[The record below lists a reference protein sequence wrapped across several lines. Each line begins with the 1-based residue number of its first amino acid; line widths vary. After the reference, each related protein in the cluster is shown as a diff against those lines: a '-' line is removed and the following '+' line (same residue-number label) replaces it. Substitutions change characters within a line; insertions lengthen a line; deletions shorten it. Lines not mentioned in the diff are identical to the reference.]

1 MSSATPIRHLRAD
14 AAPSPATCR
23 PLRLLGSGVA
33 GAIAAVDSRVLDAR
47 LGLAPG
53 SVERRSGVRSRGV
66 ETVRSAA
73 ALGADAA
80 RAALAQAGL
89 TLDDIDVVIAASAT
103 MDQAMPCNA
112 ALIHRELGLSERG
125 TPAFD
130 IGASCLGFVVALDT
144 VAALLAVGRYRR
156 ALVIAADI
164 ASCGL
169 DWNQLEASAIFGDG
183 AAAVVVDGGASG
195 DGGSAGL
202 LAASFA
208 TYSEGAH
215 FCEIR
220 GGGSRYHPSRID
232 EDFAPLARFR
242 MDGPSVFRLAARR
255 LGAFIEALVAQ
266 AGLAIADIDV
276 VIPHQASRHGLDFLA
291 RLLRLPRD
299 RIVDIFAT
307 HGNQVAASLPS
318 ALHRA
323 RSDGRLRPGMH
334 ALLIGTGAGVSFG
347 GLVLRA

>member
-1 MSSATPIRHLRAD
+1 MSPATPFRALRAD
-14 AAPSPATCR
+14 AAPATSACR

-33 GAIAAVDSRVLDAR
+33 SAVATVPSTAIDAR

-53 SVERRSGVRSRGV
+53 TVERRSGVRSRGV
-66 ETVRSAA
+66 EARRSAA
-73 ALGADAA
+73 ELGAAAA
-80 RAALAQAGL
+80 RAAVAEASLAWHE
-89 TLDDIDVVIAASAT
+89 IDAVIAASAT

-112 ALIHRELGLSERG
+112 ALIHRELGLGEYG
-125 TPAFD
+125 IPAFD

-144 VAALLAVGRYRR
+144 AAALLAAGRYRR
-156 ALVIAADI
+156 VLVVAADI

-169 DWNQLEASAIFGDG
+169 NWEHLEASAIFGDG
-183 AAAVVVDGGASG
+183 AAAVVVDAHSHGDRAGAG
-195 DGGSAGL
+195 V

-220 GGGSRYHPSRID
+220 GGGSRYHPSRIA
-232 EDFAPLARFR
+232 EPFAPLAQFR
-242 MDGPSVFRLAARR
+242 MDGQAVFRLAKRR
-255 LGAFIEALVAQ
+255 LGPFIDALLAD
-266 AGLAIADIDV
+266 AGLTLADIDL

-291 RLLRLPRD
+291 RLLRLPRE

-323 RSDGRLRPGMH
+323 NSEGRLRPGTL

-347 GLVLRA
+347 GLVLRC

>member
-1 MSSATPIRHLRAD
+1 MSSATPFRALRAD
-14 AAPSPATCR
+14 AAPTAAACR

-33 GAIAAVDSRVLDAR
+33 GTIAAADSTDIDAR

-53 SVERRSGVRSRGV
+53 TVERRSGVRTRGV
-66 ETVRSAA
+66 ETRRSAA

-89 TLDDIDVVIAASAT
+89 TLEDIDVVIAASAT

-112 ALIHRELGLSERG
+112 ALIHRELGLGERG
-125 TPAFD
+125 IPAFD

-144 VAALLAVGRYRR
+144 TAALLAAGRYRR
-156 ALVIAADI
+156 ALVVAADI

-169 DWNQLEASAIFGDG
+169 DWSQLEASAIFGDG
-183 AAAVVVDGGASG
+183 AAAVVVDGTTNG
-195 DGGSAGL
+195 DHRHAGL

-220 GGGSRYHPSRID
+220 GGGSRYHPSRIR
-232 EDFAPLARFR
+232 EDFAPLAQFR
-242 MDGPSVFRLAARR
+242 MDGQAVFRLAARR
-255 LGAFIEALVAQ
+255 LGTFIDDLVAQ
-266 AGLAIADIDV
+266 AGLTLADIDL

-291 RLLRLPRD
+291 RLLRLPRE
-299 RIVDIFAT
+299 RLVDIFAT

-318 ALHRA
+318 ALHAA
-323 RSDGRLRPGMH
+323 RREGRLRPGMH